1 MNIAFPFHFTADGR
15 TASTSDADHV
25 RGMIELLLFTQPG
38 ERVMRPDLGT
48 GVLQFIHAGNS
59 PEVASALQ
67 RTIQAALTQFLGNVV
82 DIGDLRVES
91 IDAELRVTL
100 AYAIRATG
108 EQRVDT
114 FSRSAP

>member
-1 MNIAFPFHFTADGR
+1 
-15 TASTSDADHV
+15 
-25 RGMIELLLFTQPG
+25 
-38 ERVMRPDLGT
+38 MR
-48 GVLQFIHAGNS
+48 
-59 PEVASALQ
+59 
-67 RTIQAALTQFLGNVV
+67 
-82 DIGDLRVES
+82 LRVES